1 MFFTQFGMWPYL
13 FFLEYCLF
21 ELYLLH
27 LHPSHSKN
35 YPSVAW
41 NSITAADA
49 NELVR
54 IQKVIAYLTYGP
66 YGHAIPIQKLNE
78 IECVF

>member
-1 MFFTQFGMWPYL
+1 L
-13 FFLEYCLF
+13 FIRAV
-21 ELYLLH
+21 LLR
-27 LHPSHSKN
+27 LHPSQSKN

-66 YGHAIPIQKLNE
+66 YGHAIPIYKLIE
-78 IECVF
+78 IEYIF